1 MHRSNHRVLCTIAG
15 FDPTGGAG
23 IGVDLAVFEA
33 YGAVGKAVVTVETE
47 QDEGGVRRL
56 GARDPHVVAEEL
68 RAVLDDHDPA
78 AIKIGALGTQA
89 MAEAVAEVLSGG
101 NMRWV
106 VLDPVLAASAGGPLL
121 EPDAVSR
128 LVEILGSVVDVV
140 TPNAPE
146 ADVLLGDTQ
155 LPLDLFRKRALAKAS
170 ALCNQGWDAALLK
183 GGHSPNGKHLEDV
196 LADGSG
202 VSTFERVLLEGPNV
216 RGTGCALSSA
226 IAGYL
231 AQDASLWTACY
242 RAGNWVHALIA
253 EAHAA
258 GRPTLNPSAVAL
270 PGAD

>member
-23 IGVDLAVFEA
+23 VGVDLAVFEA
-33 YGAVGKAVVTVETE
+33 FGAVGKAVVTVETE

-68 RAVLDDHDPA
+68 RAVLDDDDPA
-78 AIKIGALGTQA
+78 GIKIGALGTRA
-89 MAEAVAEVLSGG
+89 LAEAVAEVLGDG
-101 NMRWV
+101 NDRWV
-106 VLDPVLAASAGGPLL
+106 VLDPVLSASAGGHLL
-121 EPDAVSR
+121 EPNAVAH
-128 LVEILGSVVDVV
+128 LVGILGSVVDVV

-146 ADVLLGDTQ
+146 ADVLLGDTP
-155 LPLDLFRKRALAKAS
+155 LPLDLFQPRALAKAF
-170 ALCNQGWDAALLK
+170 ALCNQGWSAALLK
-183 GGHSPNGKHLEDV
+183 GGHSPNGQRLEDV

-202 VSTFERVLLEGPNV
+202 VSTFERIVLDGPDV

-231 AQDASLWTACY
+231 AQGASLWTACH
-242 RAGNWVHALIA
+242 RAGDWVHALIA